1 MEKTINMTQYKA
13 KRATANSASGVVCV
27 ALCAA
32 CVAVSI
38 FTFCVLC
45 IGV

>member
-1 MEKTINMTQYKA
+1 MEKTIKMTGYVH
-13 KRATANSASGVVCV
+13 KRETANSASGVVCV

-38 FTFCVLC
+38 FTFCVLSMG
-45 IGV
+45 I